1 MHNTNSICSNNQQQI
16 NSDIQQAPPLTEYS
30 LLPRRSTETLIQNLQ
45 VVIYSFVTL
54 FSILFIFFGYSLP
67 AHAEINATGQ
77 APKQDL
83 PIEVRLTL
91 HINKIFDIRPIDES
105 YSIDAYLTADWIDPR
120 ARALVPETEEK
131 VVLED
136 NLVDD
141 IREVLW
147 NPSFELINITGP
159 KESSNKRIFI
169 YKDGKV
175 VYTERFKATMHS
187 DMNFRKFPFDTQQL
201 KITIEPFA
209 YSSSKM
215 VFSEKSK
222 VFPTKDDA
230 WPMTEWTVTARSC
243 KVDESQY
250 DFLID
255 ITQEQYF
262 PQFEF
267 TVQIQRIPD
276 YFIYQIMVPLIIIML
291 CAWSVH
297 FINDSATQLS
307 LISTLMLTV
316 YAFNFFIADSIPKL
330 PYNTFLG
337 KLIVISF
344 SAIFLQ
350 LIWHIIQLNTRHEY
364 TLKRNSIVVIIFL
377 FGFSIA
383 SAISWHFSSQE
394 ISRDSSLSNSNKL
407 KQCIESIG

>member
-1 MHNTNSICSNNQQQI
+1 MPLPLLAKAAGKSIQDTRPMQPFI
-16 NSDIQQAPPLTEYS
+16 YYLITTFWILLIS
-30 LLPRRSTETLIQNLQ
+30 L
-45 VVIYSFVTL
+45 
-54 FSILFIFFGYSLP
+54 FGYSLP
-67 AHAEINATGQ
+67 AHAEINITSQ

-91 HINKIFDIRPIDES
+91 HINKIYDIRPVDES

-120 ARALVPETEEK
+120 ARTLVPETEEK
-131 VVLED
+131 IVLED

-141 IREVLW
+141 IRDELW
-147 NPSFELINITGP
+147 SPSFEVINITGP

-169 YKDGKV
+169 HKNGKV
-175 VYTERFKATMHS
+175 VYTERFKAVMHS
-187 DMNFRKFPFDTQQL
+187 EMNFRKFPFDSQEL
-201 KITIEPFA
+201 KVTIEPFA
-209 YSSSKM
+209 YASSKM
-215 VFSEKSK
+215 TFSDKSK
-222 VFPTKDDA
+222 VFPTESNA
-230 WPMTEWTVTARSC
+230 WPMTEWTVTSRTC
-243 KVDESQY
+243 EVNDSQY
-250 DFLID
+250 DFLVD
-255 ITQEQYF
+255 ITGERYF

-267 TVQIQRIPD
+267 SVQIQRIPD
-276 YFIYQIMVPLIIIML
+276 YFIYQIIVPLIIIML

-350 LIWHIIQLNTRHEY
+350 LICHIIQLNT
-364 TLKRNSIVVIIFL
+364 KREFTAKQNSIVVILFL
-377 FGFSIA
+377 FGFGVA
-383 SAISWHFSSQE
+383 SAVSWNFSSQPVPQ
-394 ISRDSSLSNSNKL
+394 DQPLSQKSNIR
-407 KQCIESIG
+407 QCG

>member
-1 MHNTNSICSNNQQQI
+1 MPDINNNDSKNQPTPLAKNPLLSNQ
-16 NSDIQQAPPLTEYS
+16 SAGKFIQDTQPMQPFIYYLV
-30 LLPRRSTETLIQNLQ
+30 ST
-45 VVIYSFVTL
+45 FC
-54 FSILFIFFGYSLP
+54 ILFISPFGYSQP
-67 AHAEINATGQ
+67 AHADINIASQ
-77 APKQDL
+77 VPKQDL

-91 HINKIFDIRPIDES
+91 HINKIYDIKPVDES

-131 VVLED
+131 IVLED
-136 NLVDD
+136 DLVDD
-141 IREVLW
+141 IRETLW

-159 KESSNKRIFI
+159 KENSNKRVYIH
-169 YKDGKV
+169 KDGKV
-175 VYTERFKATMHS
+175 VYTERFKAVMHS
-187 DMNFRKFPFDTQQL
+187 DMNFRKFPFDTQEL

-209 YSSSKM
+209 YASSKM

-222 VFPTKDDA
+222 VFPTESNA
-230 WPMTEWTVTARSC
+230 WPMTEWTVTGRSC
-243 KVDESQY
+243 EVNESHY
-250 DFLID
+250 DFLVD
-255 ITQEQYF
+255 ITGERYF

-267 TVQIQRIPD
+267 SVQIQRIPD
-276 YFIYQIMVPLIIIML
+276 YFIYQIIVPLIIIML

-316 YAFNFFIADSIPKL
+316 YAFNFFISDSIPKL

-350 LIWHIIQLNTRHEY
+350 LICHIIQLNT
-364 TLKRNSIVVIIFL
+364 KREFTFKQNSILVFL
-377 FGFSIA
+377 FMFGFAIA
-383 SAISWHFSSQE
+383 SAVSWHFSNQQLSQE
-394 ISRDSSLSNSNKL
+394 SVLSNKSNIKH
-407 KQCIESIG
+407 CIESSG

>member
-1 MHNTNSICSNNQQQI
+1 MQPFIYYLITTFWILLI
-16 NSDIQQAPPLTEYS
+16 S
-30 LLPRRSTETLIQNLQ
+30 L
-45 VVIYSFVTL
+45 
-54 FSILFIFFGYSLP
+54 FGYSLP
-67 AHAEINATGQ
+67 AHAEINITSQ

-91 HINKIFDIRPIDES
+91 HINKIYDIRPVDES

-120 ARALVPETEEK
+120 ARTLVPETEEK
-131 VVLED
+131 IVLED

-141 IREVLW
+141 IRDELW
-147 NPSFELINITGP
+147 SPSFEVINITGP

-169 YKDGKV
+169 HKNGKV
-175 VYTERFKATMHS
+175 VYTERFKAVMHS
-187 DMNFRKFPFDTQQL
+187 EMNFRKFPFDSQEL
-201 KITIEPFA
+201 KVTIEPFA
-209 YSSSKM
+209 YASSKM
-215 VFSEKSK
+215 TFSDKSK
-222 VFPTKDDA
+222 VFPTESNA
-230 WPMTEWTVTARSC
+230 WPMTEWTVTSRTC
-243 KVDESQY
+243 EVNDSQY
-250 DFLID
+250 DFLVD
-255 ITQEQYF
+255 ITGERYF

-267 TVQIQRIPD
+267 SVQIQRIPD
-276 YFIYQIMVPLIIIML
+276 YFIYQIIVPLIIIML

-350 LIWHIIQLNTRHEY
+350 LICHIIQLNT
-364 TLKRNSIVVIIFL
+364 KREFTAKQNSIVVILFL
-377 FGFSIA
+377 FGFGVA
-383 SAISWHFSSQE
+383 SAVSWNFSSQPVPQ
-394 ISRDSSLSNSNKL
+394 DQPLSQKSNIR
-407 KQCIESIG
+407 QCG